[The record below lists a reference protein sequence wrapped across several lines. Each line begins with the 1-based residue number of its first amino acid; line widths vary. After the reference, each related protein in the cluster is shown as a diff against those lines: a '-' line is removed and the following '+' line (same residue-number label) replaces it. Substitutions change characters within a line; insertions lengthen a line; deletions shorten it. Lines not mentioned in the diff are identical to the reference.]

1 MQQRGQ
7 QQSRNPEQDWQELGE
22 LTAKGSGGG
31 FVVKVKSNS
40 DYLAICQNA
49 ENDHCFALW
58 THTLSDKR
66 QH

>member
-49 ENDHCFALW
+49 ENDHCFGM
-58 THTLSDKR
+58 
-66 QH
+66 